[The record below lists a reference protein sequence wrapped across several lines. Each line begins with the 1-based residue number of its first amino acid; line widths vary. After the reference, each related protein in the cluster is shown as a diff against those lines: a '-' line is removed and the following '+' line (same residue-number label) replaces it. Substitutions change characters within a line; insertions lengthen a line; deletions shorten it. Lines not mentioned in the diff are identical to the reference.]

1 MEKFRQTILRIKEI
15 YEQKEKEIEE
25 EVERLNKLIEVNP
38 HPQLIETRDA
48 LVECLKNVR
57 EDLGK

>member
-1 MEKFRQTILRIKEI
+1 MEKYRQTIMRIKAI
-15 YEQKEKEIEE
+15 YEEKEKEMEIEI
-25 EVERLNKLIEVNP
+25 ERLNFLIKKSP

>member
-1 MEKFRQTILRIKEI
+1 MRIKAI
-15 YEQKEKEIEE
+15 YEEKEKEMEIEI
-25 EVERLNKLIEVNP
+25 ERLNFLIKKSP

>member
-1 MEKFRQTILRIKEI
+1 MEKFRQTILRIKAI
-15 YEQKEKEIEE
+15 YEEKEKEMEIEI
-25 EVERLNKLIEVNP
+25 ERLNHLIEVSP

-48 LVECLKNVR
+48 LVECLNNVR